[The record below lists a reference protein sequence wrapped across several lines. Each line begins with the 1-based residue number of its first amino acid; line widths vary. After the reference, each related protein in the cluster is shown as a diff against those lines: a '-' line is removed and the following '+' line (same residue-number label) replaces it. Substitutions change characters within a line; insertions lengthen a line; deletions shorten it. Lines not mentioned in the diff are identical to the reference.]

1 MALLEPIIPSVLPL
15 TPEQN
20 MATELN
26 PDGWDSGEPVV
37 ADEGAA
43 DWGTGEEV
51 PLAVE
56 ETGISDVQLFNK
68 W

>member
-1 MALLEPIIPSVLPL
+1 
-15 TPEQN
+15 

-26 PDGWDSGEPVV
+26 PDGWDGGEAVV
-37 ADEGAA
+37 ADEGTGAE
-43 DWGTGEEV
+43 WGEPEPEA